1 MALLQRLAISALS
14 FRRVKDG
21 TSGLAAGAPVR
32 RPQAW
37 HPSVTLVSIISLPV
51 DDSLPAHEAF
61 LSRSGSCAGLF
72 EFAVR
77 QGVRAEATGCVAKW
91 LLAWQRTFFVRAA
104 ALPANR
110 DGRSLR
116 NCDFCDLVRSGRG
129 EGAGQAAAAGGVGLH
144 PAPMKRRRG
153 HVIRGSASA
162 CPSAETH
169 FPAVATT
176 DWIASRD
183 QL

>member
-1 MALLQRLAISALS
+1 MAPQSRLAVSALS

-32 RPQAW
+32 RPQAS

-91 LLAWQRTFFVRAA
+91 LMDLAAHFFCSAPAA
-104 ALPANR
+104 PFLFGASSVPANR

-116 NCDFCDLVRSGRG
+116 NCDFSSTLCDQEEAR
-129 EGAGQAAAAGGVGLH
+129 
-144 PAPMKRRRG
+144 
-153 HVIRGSASA
+153 
-162 CPSAETH
+162 
-169 FPAVATT
+169 
-176 DWIASRD
+176 
-183 QL
+183 

>member
-104 ALPANR
+104 ALPANVMADLCEIAISSTLSDQEEAR
-110 DGRSLR
+110 ARVKLR
-116 NCDFCDLVRSGRG
+116 QR
-129 EGAGQAAAAGGVGLH
+129 EA
-144 PAPMKRRRG
+144 
-153 HVIRGSASA
+153 
-162 CPSAETH
+162 
-169 FPAVATT
+169 
-176 DWIASRD
+176 
-183 QL
+183 